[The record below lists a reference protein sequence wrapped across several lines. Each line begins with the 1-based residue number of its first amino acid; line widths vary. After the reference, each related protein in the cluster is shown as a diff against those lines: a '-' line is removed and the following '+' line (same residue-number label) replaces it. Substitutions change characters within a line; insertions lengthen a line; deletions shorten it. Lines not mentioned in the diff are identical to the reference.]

1 VVNRWPK
8 TTPDPFR
15 AFQKKYLAG
24 CLQTLLLVVWAAR
37 RTTCEGILFEG
48 AETRQRMR
56 RVASRKTTLFVRAMH
71 VPASLTVAS
80 PMAPP
85 LRNWTSRDVFTT
97 TLVAVAVGLGFWLAY
112 QAAHALA
119 LLFIALVLA
128 SAIQSAVAGLQR
140 LGFSR
145 TLAAMTAHL
154 VVLALLVAV
163 GLLVLPR
170 LVDQTVELRILR

>member
-1 VVNRWPK
+1 
-8 TTPDPFR
+8 
-15 AFQKKYLAG
+15 
-24 CLQTLLLVVWAAR
+24 
-37 RTTCEGILFEG
+37 
-48 AETRQRMR
+48 
-56 RVASRKTTLFVRAMH
+56 
-71 VPASLTVAS
+71 
-80 PMAPP
+80 MAPP